1 MDIKHY
7 MNDLGVRAR
16 NASRAMAKADSAAKN
31 LALSLIAVAIRR
43 EASALR
49 AANELDLAAA
59 KASGMEAAMLDR
71 LTLSDKAIASMAEG
85 LTPAHAP
92 AHSPARPAELAA

>member
-7 MNDLGVRAR
+7 MNDLGMRAR
-16 NASRAMAKADSAAKN
+16 TASRAMAKADSAAKN
-31 LALSLIAVAIRR
+31 LALSLIATAIRR

-59 KASGMEAAMLDR
+59 KVSGMEAA
-71 LTLSDKAIASMAEG
+71 SFF
-85 LTPAHAP
+85 
-92 AHSPARPAELAA
+92 